1 MFKLLMCFCEKRKED
16 EESNVFM
23 NSHFTIFM
31 SSQRKRFFSFYLLE
45 WLLKAVESAL
55 NQLLIAKLV
64 SLGLL
69 YCYISIFNTST
80 CSQVVSFPI
89 CCTNFIFI
97 QYQIHTVIIFF
108 PMILSAIYCLQ
119 LTPSSCI

>member
-64 SLGLL
+64 RLGLL

-80 CSQVVSFPI
+80 CSSVVSVPI
-89 CCTNFIFI
+89 CCTNLTFNFLFNIVLNSYFRHI
-97 QYQIHTVIIFF
+97 F
-108 PMILSAIYCLQ
+108 PMILSTIYCL
-119 LTPSSCI
+119 